1 MRLFRR
7 KSQHIGLQELSDLI
21 DDRIAGRRK
30 EQVEAHLESCDLC
43 WEELEGLRYSVDL
56 LQQAP
61 MFAPRHRLIMQEAP
75 TPVVARPMVSSW
87 AYGAAASVAVLL
99 AVVLGADLMGA
110 LPGGGTDFAA
120 EESAF
125 SDDQLDVA
133 LPMEAEVA
141 ESDEAVIQSEPL
153 MEGEIESM
161 MLSDEAIEEESP
173 DATRAAR
180 SVTDVPEEPEGDEGT
195 HVIWRVLEGA
205 LAVTLAL
212 LLGVVLWRMRRSL
225 RSAR

>member
-7 KSQHIGLQELSDLI
+7 KTQHIGFQELSDLI

-30 EQVEAHLESCDLC
+30 EQVQAHVASCDPC
-43 WEELEGLRYSVDL
+43 REELEGLQYTVGL

-61 MFAPRHRLIMQEAP
+61 MLAPRRRLAVQEAEA
-75 TPVVARPMVSSW
+75 PVAARPLVASW

-110 LPGGGTDFAA
+110 LPGAGDDFGA
-120 EESAF
+120 EQSAF
-125 SDDQLDVA
+125 SDDQL
-133 LPMEAEVA
+133 ESEVA
-141 ESDEAVIQSEPL
+141 FFAEEVESEAAGVQSEAL
-153 MEGEIESM
+153 METEVSPM
-161 MLSDEAIEEESP
+161 TLSDEAIESGPSDE
-173 DATRAAR
+173 ARVAR
-180 SVTDVPEEPEGDEGT
+180 SDAEVTVEPDGDEGT
-195 HVIWRVLEGA
+195 HVLWRVLEGA